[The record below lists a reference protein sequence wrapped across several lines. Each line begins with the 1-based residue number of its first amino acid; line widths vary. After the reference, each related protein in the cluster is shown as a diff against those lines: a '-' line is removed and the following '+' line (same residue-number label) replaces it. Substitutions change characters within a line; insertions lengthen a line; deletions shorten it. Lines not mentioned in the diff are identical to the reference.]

1 MEEKKLRIT
10 MYSSADK
17 VGGQGVGSAYLEQ
30 VELLKEEAN
39 DLFEIAI
46 NDWFKKADIKHFH
59 TIDPAF
65 MIPMLDKKTVKI
77 AYCHFLPDT
86 VIDGSLNIPSGLQPI
101 TSHYIINFYKLADR
115 LVVVNPS
122 FIPDLARYGIPKE
135 KIYYIP
141 NYVSKD
147 VFHPLGMKDRE
158 SERMKYQIPQDAFV
172 VVGAGQ
178 VQTRKG
184 VLDFC
189 KTAELCPDMEFVWAG
204 GFSFGIITDGYEE
217 LKKLMEHPPK
227 NVHFIGMVERS
238 EMVKV
243 YNMADVLFMPSY
255 NELFP
260 MTILE
265 AVNLHIPLVLRD
277 LDLYKDILFG
287 HYLAGHSNEQF
298 AHILQSL
305 HSDATLYKK
314 YEQESAD
321 ISNYYSKE
329 HVAKMWKEFYVD
341 AYNEKQK
348 ELKEK

>member
-1 MEEKKLRIT
+1 MIQNKLRIT

-17 VGGQGVGSAYLEQ
+17 VDGQGVGSAYREQ
-30 VELLKEEAN
+30 VDLLRQEAS
-39 DLFEIAI
+39 DLFTISI

-65 MIPMLDKKTVKI
+65 MIPMLDKKTVKV

-122 FIPDLARYGIPKE
+122 FIPDLVRYGIPEE

-147 VFHPLGMKDRE
+147 TFHPLGLEARKA
-158 SERMKYQIPQDAFV
+158 ERKKYGIAEDAFV

-189 KTAELCPDMEFVWAG
+189 EVAKRCPDMEFVWAG

-217 LKKLMEHPPK
+217 LKKVMENPPA
-227 NVHFIGMVERS
+227 NVHFIGIVERN
-238 EMVKV
+238 EMVNV
-243 YNMADVLFMPSY
+243 YNMADVLFVPSY

-265 AVNLHIPLVLRD
+265 AVNLHILLVLRD
-277 LDLYKDILFG
+277 LDLYRDILFG
-287 HYLAGHSNEQF
+287 HYLA
-298 AHILQSL
+298 A
-305 HSDATLYKK
+305 SDNDGFVEKLEALKADRALYAQ
-314 YEQESAD
+314 YEQESAL

-329 HVAKMWKEFYVD
+329 HVAKMWKEFYLD
-341 AYNEKQK
+341 AYAQKQK
-348 ELKEK
+348 ELRT